1 VEQGEQYAEV
11 AFLASPHLLNFAER
25 LAHRF
30 QGLSVNAN
38 KGSLRAQ
45 RLVVIADGLG
55 LDAVRL
61 HRARVVAESVEVVGI
76 GVDAETLRWAYPET
90 PVRCIASGPDETI
103 WSRVEACVMG
113 EGATDVGITKK
124 PAIFVSH
131 GVVDEPR
138 IFPILETLRD
148 KYGLTLFVCADSIN
162 PGSDWQQE
170 IVEQLQRCD
179 LFLALNSA
187 ATSRSVFCAYEAGM
201 AAGLNKKTRV
211 VSLDNSELPLHLRG
225 IQAVDVP
232 RLLARKPWLTESDG
246 LLDACLWAVAAQPEE
261 CQ

>member
-1 VEQGEQYAEV
+1 
-11 AFLASPHLLNFAER
+11 
-25 LAHRF
+25 
-30 QGLSVNAN
+30 
-38 KGSLRAQ
+38 
-45 RLVVIADGLG
+45 
-55 LDAVRL
+55 
-61 HRARVVAESVEVVGI
+61 
-76 GVDAETLRWAYPET
+76 
-90 PVRCIASGPDETI
+90 VRCIASGPDETL
-103 WSRVEACVMG
+103 WARVETSVMG
-113 EGATDVGITKK
+113 ETAKVAGVAER
-124 PAIFVSH
+124 PSIFVSH

-138 IFPILETLRD
+138 IFPILETLREQ
-148 KYGLTLFVCADSIN
+148 YGLTLFVCADSIN
-162 PGSDWQQE
+162 PGTDWQRE

-246 LLDACLWAVAAQPEE
+246 LLDACLWAVATQPEDS
-261 CQ
+261 Q